1 MASNN
6 VVSGC
11 VKWFNS
17 KQKYGFITVT
27 SEGEHKNVDIF
38 VHQSNLNTKEPCYRF
53 LVAGENVNFEKIA
66 ANDEKIAIYGRLKDK
81 FGDNGL
87 ISVMIGSVHEGC
99 CYIDVWLMSCRVLK
113 RNMEHAMLDEF
124 IRISRE
130 KGVKRIY
137 GTYVKTSRNEMVS
150 DLYTNFSF
158 KKIKGSKNLNRWS
171 LDVIKEF
178 NYNDC
183 IKVKHD

>member
-53 LVAGENVNFEKIA
+53 LVAGENVNFEVSITD
-66 ANDEKIAIYGRLKDK
+66 NEKHPKQAINVSAMNNELLKCEMPKQPRENNFQGGNGYQGRGGYQGGGGRGG
-81 FGDNGL
+81 FRGGGGGRGGFRGGFRGDNQNNEF
-87 ISVMIGSVHEGC
+87 V
-99 CYIDVWLMSCRVLK
+99 RVSRANTDNITFK
-113 RNMEHAMLDEF
+113 RAQTIPE
-124 IRISRE
+124 
-130 KGVKRIY
+130 
-137 GTYVKTSRNEMVS
+137 
-150 DLYTNFSF
+150 
-158 KKIKGSKNLNRWS
+158 SKSKSN
-171 LDVIKEF
+171 
-178 NYNDC
+178 NDN
-183 IKVKHD
+183 

>member
-53 LVAGENVNFEKIA
+53 LVAGENVNFEVSITD
-66 ANDEKIAIYGRLKDK
+66 NEKHPKQAINVSAMNNELLKCEMPKQPRENNFQGGNGYQGRGGYQGGGRGG
-81 FGDNGL
+81 FRGGGGGGRGGFRGGFRGDNQNNEF
-87 ISVMIGSVHEGC
+87 V
-99 CYIDVWLMSCRVLK
+99 RVSRANTDNITFK
-113 RNMEHAMLDEF
+113 RAQTTPE
-124 IRISRE
+124 
-130 KGVKRIY
+130 
-137 GTYVKTSRNEMVS
+137 
-150 DLYTNFSF
+150 
-158 KKIKGSKNLNRWS
+158 SKSNSN
-171 LDVIKEF
+171 
-178 NYNDC
+178 NDN
-183 IKVKHD
+183 

>member
-53 LVAGENVNFEKIA
+53 LVAGENVNFEVSITDNEKHPKQAINVSA
-66 ANDEKIAIYGRLKDK
+66 MNNELLKCEMPKQPRENNFQGSNGYQGRGGFRGGRGGFRGGRGGFRGGYHGNNQNNEFVSSSSRANTDNITFKRAQTTPEKKSN
-81 FGDNGL
+81 DN
-87 ISVMIGSVHEGC
+87 
-99 CYIDVWLMSCRVLK
+99 
-113 RNMEHAMLDEF
+113 N
-124 IRISRE
+124 
-130 KGVKRIY
+130 
-137 GTYVKTSRNEMVS
+137 
-150 DLYTNFSF
+150 
-158 KKIKGSKNLNRWS
+158 
-171 LDVIKEF
+171 
-178 NYNDC
+178 
-183 IKVKHD
+183 

>member
-53 LVAGENVNFEKIA
+53 LVAGENVNFEVSITD
-66 ANDEKIAIYGRLKDK
+66 NEKHPKQAINVSAMNNELLKCEMPKQPRENNFQGSNGYQGRGGYQGGGYQGGGYQGRGRGGGFRGGGFRGGVRRDYN
-81 FGDNGL
+81 GDNNNAEFVRSSSL
-87 ISVMIGSVHEGC
+87 NTDNITF
-99 CYIDVWLMSCRVLK
+99 K
-113 RNMEHAMLDEF
+113 RAQTTP
-124 IRISRE
+124 E
-130 KGVKRIY
+130 KK
-137 GTYVKTSRNEMVS
+137 S
-150 DLYTNFSF
+150 
-158 KKIKGSKNLNRWS
+158 
-171 LDVIKEF
+171 
-178 NYNDC
+178 NDNN
-183 IKVKHD
+183 